1 MAEKPKREKTKI
13 ASLQQ
18 EIERLRQQL
27 AQEEAENARL
37 FKEWQDHVSELTALN
52 RIAQATGSTMRLE
65 GLFEALYEAIED
77 LIGATTFF
85 VALYDKDTQM
95 ISFPFYMDDGVRY
108 RAREPIPLG
117 KGLASVV
124 IASKKPLLVRDFEK
138 EKERFPGKRPM
149 IGRGK
154 PARSWLGVPFILL
167 DEAIGLMAVQDYEA
181 EAFNE
186 RHVQLLSS
194 IASHVMVAIEKA
206 RLFDRTVKT
215 VNELKAAHET
225 QQRLL
230 ATVRELSTPIIP
242 VLDRVLV
249 MPLVG
254 TIDTARS
261 QQILETL
268 LSAITT
274 HDAEVV
280 IIDITGVSVMDTSVA
295 NHLLEATRAASLLG
309 AQCVLVGITPEVAQ
323 TIVHLGVDL
332 PGLVTMSDLQSGVR
346 FALAR
351 LNRRIVEG

>member
-1 MAEKPKREKTKI
+1 MSEKPKSEKKTTE
-13 ASLQQ
+13 SLQQ
-18 EIERLRQQL
+18 EIERLCQQL
-27 AQEEAENARL
+27 AQKETENTRL
-37 FKEWQDHVSELTALN
+37 FKEWQDRVSELAALN

-65 GLFEALYEAIED
+65 GLLEALYEAIED

-85 VALYDKDTQM
+85 VALCDKDVKM

-117 KGLASVV
+117 EGLASVV
-124 IASKKPLLVRDFEK
+124 IASKKPLLIRDFEK
-138 EKERFPGKRPM
+138 QKERFPGKEPL
-149 IGRGK
+149 IGRGR

-167 DEAIGLMAVQDYEA
+167 DEAIGLMAVLDYEA
-181 EAFNE
+181 EAFTE
-186 RHVQLLSS
+186 RHVQLLRS
-194 IASHVMVAIEKA
+194 IAGHVMVAIERA
-206 RLFDRTVKT
+206 RLFDKTVET
-215 VNELKAAHET
+215 VNELKAAHEA

-254 TIDTARS
+254 AIDTGRS
-261 QQILETL
+261 QQIIETL

-280 IIDITGVSVMDTSVA
+280 IMDITGVSVMDTSVA

-332 PGLVTMSDLQSGVR
+332 SGLVTMSDLQSGVQ

-351 LNRRIVEG
+351 LNRRIVEV

>member
-1 MAEKPKREKTKI
+1 MVEKPKREKTTI
-13 ASLQQ
+13 ASLQR
-18 EIERLRQQL
+18 EIEQLCQQL
-27 AQEEAENARL
+27 AQQKAENARL
-37 FKEWQDHVSELTALN
+37 FEEWQDRVSELTALN

-108 RAREPIPLG
+108 RAREPLPPG

-124 IASKKPLLVRDFEK
+124 IATRKPLLIRDFEK
-138 EKERFPGKRPM
+138 EKERFPGKGPEM
-149 IGRGK
+149 GRGRS
-154 PARSWLGVPFILL
+154 ARSWLGVPFILL
-167 DEAIGLMAVQDYEA
+167 DEAMGLMAIQDYEA
-181 EAFNE
+181 DAFNE
-186 RHVQLLSS
+186 RHVELLNS

-206 RLFDRTVKT
+206 RLFDKT
-215 VNELKAAHET
+215 VATVSELKAAHET

-230 ATVRELSTPIIP
+230 TTVRELSTPIIP
-242 VLDRVLV
+242 ILDRVLI

-254 TIDTARS
+254 TIDTARA
-261 QQILETL
+261 QQIIETL
-268 LSAITT
+268 LSAIPT

-295 NHLLEATRAASLLG
+295 NHVLEATRAASLLG

-323 TIVHLGVDL
+323 TVVYLGVDL
-332 PGLVTMSDLQSGVR
+332 SGLVTMSDLQSGVQ
-346 FALAR
+346 FALDR

>member
-1 MAEKPKREKTKI
+1 MVEKPKAEKTTI

-27 AQEEAENARL
+27 AQQEAENARL
-37 FKEWQDHVSELTALN
+37 LKEWQDRVSELAALN
-52 RIAQATGSTMRLE
+52 RITQATFSTMRLE

-95 ISFPFYMDDGVRY
+95 ISFPFYMDDRVRY
-108 RAREPIPLG
+108 RAREPLSLG
-117 KGLASVV
+117 EGLASVV
-124 IASKKPLLVRDFEK
+124 IASKKPLLIRDFEK
-138 EKERFPGKRPM
+138 EKERFPGKEPM
-149 IGRGK
+149 MGRGRL
-154 PARSWLGVPFILL
+154 ARSWLGVPFTLL
-167 DEAIGLMAVQDYEA
+167 DEAIGLMAVQDDEA
-181 EAFNE
+181 EIFDE
-186 RHVQLLSS
+186 RHVQLLTS

-206 RLFDRTVKT
+206 RLFDRTVET
-215 VNELKAAHET
+215 IDELKAAYQT

-230 ATVRELSTPIIP
+230 DTVRELSTPIIP

-261 QQILETL
+261 QQIIETL

-295 NHLLEATRAASLLG
+295 NHLLEATRAANLLG

-323 TIVHLGVDL
+323 TVVHLGVDL
-332 PGLVTMSDLQSGVR
+332 SGLVTMSDLQSGVH

>member
-1 MAEKPKREKTKI
+1 MVEKKEETTTI

-27 AQEEAENARL
+27 AQQESENTRL
-37 FKEWQDHVSELTALN
+37 FNEWQDRVSELAALN

-65 GLFEALYEAIED
+65 GLFEALYEAIKD

-95 ISFPFYMDDGVRY
+95 ISFPFYVDDRVRY
-108 RAREPIPLG
+108 RALEPLPLG
-117 KGLASVV
+117 EDLASVV
-124 IASKKPLLVRDFEK
+124 IAGKKPLLIRDFEK
-138 EKERFPGKRPM
+138 ERLPGKRST
-149 IGRGK
+149 IGRGR

-167 DEAIGLMAVQDYEA
+167 DEAMGLMAVQDYEA
-181 EAFNE
+181 EAFDE
-186 RHVQLLSS
+186 RHVQLLNS

-206 RLFDRTVKT
+206 RLFDRTVET

-254 TIDTARS
+254 AIDTARS
-261 QQILETL
+261 QQIIETL

-274 HDAEVV
+274 HSAEV
-280 IIDITGVSVMDTSVA
+280 IIVDITGVSVMDTSVA
-295 NHLLEATRAASLLG
+295 NHLLEATRAATLLG

-332 PGLVTMSDLQSGVR
+332 SGLVTMSDLQSGVR
-346 FALAR
+346 FALAK

>member
-1 MAEKPKREKTKI
+1 MVEKPKREKTTI

-18 EIERLRQQL
+18 EIEQLRQQL
-27 AQEEAENARL
+27 AQQEAENARL
-37 FKEWQDHVSELTALN
+37 LKEGQDHASELAALN

-95 ISFPFYMDDGVRY
+95 ISFPFYMDDKVRH
-108 RAREPIPLG
+108 RAREPLPLG

-124 IASKKPLLVRDFEK
+124 ITSNEPLLVRDFEK
-138 EKERFPGKRPM
+138 EKERFPGKEPM
-149 IGRGK
+149 IGRDR
-154 PARSWLGVPFILL
+154 PARSWLGVPFALL
-167 DEAIGLMAVQDYEA
+167 GEAIGLMAVQDYEA
-181 EAFNE
+181 EAFDE
-186 RHVQLLSS
+186 RHLQLLNS

-206 RLFDRTVKT
+206 RLFDRTIET
-215 VNELKAAHET
+215 INELKAAYET
-225 QQRLL
+225 QRRLL

-261 QQILETL
+261 QQIIETL

-295 NHLLEATRAASLLG
+295 NHLLETTRAASLLG

-332 PGLVTMSDLQSGVR
+332 SGLVTMSTLQSGVR

-351 LNRRIVEG
+351 LNLRIVEG

>member
-1 MAEKPKREKTKI
+1 MTEKPKEEKTI

-27 AQEEAENARL
+27 AQQEDVNARL
-37 FKEWQDHVSELTALN
+37 FKEWQDHVSELAALN

-65 GLFEALYEAIED
+65 GLFEALCEAIED
-77 LIGATTFF
+77 LIGPTSFF

-95 ISFPFYMDDGVRY
+95 ISFPFYMDDGIRY
-108 RAREPIPLG
+108 QAREPLSLG
-117 KGLASVV
+117 EGPASVV

-138 EKERFPGKRPM
+138 ERFPGKMPL
-149 IGRGK
+149 IGSDR
-154 PARSWLGVPFILL
+154 PARSWLGVPFVLL
-167 DEAIGLMAVQDYEA
+167 NEAIGLMAVQDYEA
-181 EAFNE
+181 KAFNE

-206 RLFDRTVKT
+206 RLFDRTIET
-215 VNELKAAHET
+215 VNQLKVAYET
-225 QQRLL
+225 QKRLL
-230 ATVRELSTPIIP
+230 ATIRELSTPIIP

-249 MPLVG
+249 MPLIG

-261 QQILETL
+261 QQIIETL

-332 PGLVTMSDLQSGVR
+332 SGLVTMSDLQSGVQ
-346 FALAR
+346 FALAK